1 MPVSPTARRARF
13 TLPVLALVVAAGTAP
28 ALAQAPAPPDSAKM
42 KTEIAKLGWMIGT
55 WEGDAWIQR
64 GPEKIELR
72 QKETVALRLD
82 GLALLVDGEGRP
94 KSDPSTVQYRALGV
108 LYWDAYANALKLNS
122 WTGEGYSAI
131 SNATILPDGVR
142 WELATPNGKLRYTAK
157 NVGGTWNEIGEW
169 SADGTTWS
177 KFMEMNLKKGG

>member
-1 MPVSPTARRARF
+1 MPVSPTARRALF
-13 TLPVLALVVAAGTAP
+13 TIPVLAIVVAAGTVP

-108 LYWDAYANALKLNS
+108 LYWDAYANGLKLNS
-122 WTGEGYSAI
+122 WTGEGYRTRRSCPTGSAG
-131 SNATILPDGVR
+131 SSRRRTGSSATRRRTSAEPGTKSGSGR
-142 WELATPNGKLRYTAK
+142 PTARP
-157 NVGGTWNEIGEW
+157 GRSSWR
-169 SADGTTWS
+169 
-177 KFMEMNLKKGG
+177 